1 LCRACSLAHKP
12 HLFGGVENPV
22 KVIHEFSGEK
32 MSALDITN
40 LGMVPMVVEQSGR
53 GERAYDI
60 YSRLL
65 KERVIFLVGEV
76 NDHMANLI
84 VAQLLFL
91 ESENPEKDISL
102 YINSPGGSVSAG
114 MAIYDTMNFIK
125 PDVST
130 LCNGMAASMGA
141 FLLSSGAKGKR
152 FSLPNSKIMIHQPLG
167 GARGQATEIE
177 IAAREIVKTRAHL
190 NRILSENTGQPL
202 SKIEI
207 DTERD
212 YYLSATEA
220 KDYGL
225 VDEVISKRA

>member
-1 LCRACSLAHKP
+1 MKTR
-12 HLFGGVENPV
+12 VT
-22 KVIHEFSGEK
+22 VICEILGEM

-40 LGMVPMVVEQSGR
+40 LGMVPMVIEQSGR

-202 SKIEI
+202 EKIEL

-212 YYLSATEA
+212 YYLSAAES
-220 KDYGL
+220 KEYGL
-225 VDEVISKRA
+225 IDEVISKRA

>member
-1 LCRACSLAHKP
+1 
-12 HLFGGVENPV
+12 
-22 KVIHEFSGEK
+22 
-32 MSALDITN
+32 MSALDITS

-177 IAAREIVKTRAHL
+177 IAAREIIKTREHL
-190 NRILSENTGQPL
+190 NRILAENTGQPL
-202 SKIEI
+202 DKIER

-225 VDEVISKRA
+225 VDQVISKRS